1 MVLFSVWFFFGSPLT
16 GVFQELLYEASV
28 IDMFHGAWMLYC
40 LYCLSKVSSMRYMI
54 MWLDFSLGLFGKLEF
69 GADKISVF
77 VVARTSRLSC
87 TGPC

>member
-40 LYCLSKVSSMRYMI
+40 LYCLSKVLSMRYMI
-54 MWLDFSLGLFGKLEF
+54 MWLDFSLGLFGNWNLELTRSAYLLLF
-69 GADKISVF
+69 G
-77 VVARTSRLSC
+77 LL
-87 TGPC
+87 G